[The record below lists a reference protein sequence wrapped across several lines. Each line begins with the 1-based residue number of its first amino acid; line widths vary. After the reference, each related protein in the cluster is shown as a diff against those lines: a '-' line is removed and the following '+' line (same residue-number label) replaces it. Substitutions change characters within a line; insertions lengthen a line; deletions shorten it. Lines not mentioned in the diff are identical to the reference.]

1 MRARY
6 SLLAL
11 LLFTAAVRADDDPFS
26 DPFFRPAGWAPPART
41 PPAAKLLAPKA
52 KPEPAKPAVQPAANE
67 AREGTLFDAATARD
81 PLPLPA
87 TAAATCTACE
97 RPYSMWFHAEYLLGT
112 TRGPNV
118 PALVTT
124 GPTAAG
130 LLAGLPGQPSTVAL
144 FGGRPMLNDYRSGL
158 RIEAGTWFDS
168 NHTVGALGR
177 FYTLFSARES
187 FAARGTGTNVLS
199 VPQVL
204 PVNGVLTQVP
214 VFVGFPGTTTG
225 TVLGGARSTFTGGDL
240 SARALLHREAGYRV
254 DVLVGYRQMY
264 LGDSLALNY
273 DASVAGVPA
282 ALRGRNAIGSRN
294 DFYGPHVGLLFSA
307 HRGRLGLEAHA
318 STALGAT
325 VSDLDFARS
334 TSAAGTVSVP
344 ATTAALVGAGVPL
357 ATAAPLAGQLAA
369 ATNNLPIGSTT
380 VANTVTYFGAVAEV
394 GWRAKWQVTDTVR
407 LSAGYGFIYW
417 NNVRRGPEAFNGGDV
432 LRLRASDFSTHM
444 FNFGVELR
452 Y

>member
-6 SLLAL
+6 SVLAL
-11 LLFTAAVRADDDPFS
+11 LLFTAAVRADDPFS
-26 DPFFRPAGWAPPART
+26 DPFFRPAGWTPPART
-41 PPAAKLLAPKA
+41 QPAAKLLAPKA

-87 TAAATCTACE
+87 TAAATCAACE

-187 FAARGTGTNVLS
+187 FAARGTGTNVLN

-225 TVLGGARSTFTGGDL
+225 TVIGGARSTFTGGDL
-240 SARALLHREAGYRV
+240 SARVLLHREAGYRV
-254 DVLVGYRQMY
+254 DLLAGYRQMY
-264 LGDSLALNY
+264 LGDALFLNA
-273 DASVAGVPA
+273 DATVTGVPA
-282 ALRGRNAIGSRN
+282 VLTTRNSISSRN
-294 DFYGPHVGLLFSA
+294 DFYGPQLGLLLSTT
-307 HRGRLGLEAHA
+307 RGRLSLEAHA
-318 STALGAT
+318 SAALGVT
-325 VSDLDFARS
+325 VSDLDFTRPNALGGNVNV
-334 TSAAGTVSVP
+334 A
-344 ATTAALVGAGVPL
+344 ATTAALVNAGVPL
-357 ATAAPLAGQLAA
+357 ATAAPLAAQLGT
-369 ATNNLPIGSTT
+369 ATNNVPLGTTT

-417 NNVRRGPEAFNGGDV
+417 NNVRRGPEAFTGGDV